1 MKIDDLLE
9 KYFEGETT
17 CEEERQLRHFFATD
31 DVPERL
37 AIYRPLFACID
48 QEAEAVK
55 ADKPAFGTIQ
65 SNGRHR
71 PTRRVRRLYY
81 FTTGIA
87 ATLLLCIGLAK
98 LIRPANDIASSYVII
113 DGKYYDD
120 PRLVQAKALEA
131 LDNVS
136 FTDEELKDNIIPDL
150 LP

>member
-31 DVPERL
+31 YVPEHL

-48 QEAEAVK
+48 REAEAAK
-55 ADKPAFGTIQ
+55 NNKPAESTI
-65 SNGRHR
+65 HADVPKHTAR
-71 PTRRVRRLYY
+71 PLRRLYY
-81 FTTGIA
+81 FATGIA
-87 ATLLLCIGLAK
+87 AALLLCIGVGK
-98 LIRPANDIASSYVII
+98 LLLPANETASNYVII

-136 FTDEELKDNIIPDL
+136 FTDDELKDNIIPDL